1 MTATLISI
9 GQALVDA
16 QGVDRVLESYGL
28 WPTPDREEML
38 ELIGQQAILWG
49 DANHDGTL
57 N

>member
-28 WPTPDREEML
+28 RPTPDREEMF

>member
-28 WPTPDREEML
+28 RPTPDREEML